1 MTNGIQLPN
10 PGRNPITRTL
20 FQGLAPLIESVLRME
35 RINHH
40 YSYAARTT
48 FPELFAAR
56 VLRSMNVTI
65 DVCAEELDSIPREG
79 PLVLVSNHPF
89 GGLEGLILPTVFET
103 IRPDMKFIANF
114 LLSLIPELAD
124 SFFSVNP
131 FGGKKAVQ
139 QNFTGVRR
147 AIEWLKEGHAI
158 TVFPAGEVSHLQLR
172 HMQIMDGPWNPMAA
186 RIIQAT
192 GSTTLPVF
200 FYGLN
205 SRFFQAIGLFHPMLR
220 TLMLTRELVKKE
232 NSTISVR
239 IGRAISS
246 EKSASFDTPEKL
258 TDYLRLRTYILQNR
272 ETRPSR
278 FRFPRLIKLPAAES
292 VPVAEPGS
300 RENLVRELDE
310 LPAANVLIDKPPM
323 RVFCFSAS
331 QGPALL
337 NEIGRLREM
346 TFRQVGEGSG
356 KSRDLDDFD
365 QYYIHIIVWDQENH
379 EIVGAYRA
387 GRSDEILAV
396 KGKKGLYTSTLFNY
410 KSDLLKQI
418 CPALELGRSFIQMRY
433 QKQFSSLML
442 LWKGIGQYVVRN
454 PRYRYLLGPVSIS
467 REYSDLSRWLLKQ
480 FLQQNYHHPELA
492 KKVKPLNPLK
502 LKDVRL
508 WSHSTSCQ
516 VVQDIEEVEEL
527 IREMEK
533 EMQGVPVLLRQYLKL
548 DAKLLGL
555 NIDPD
560 FGHVLDALLLIDLMQ
575 VNEKILYK
583 YMGKDGAESFLLH
596 NRETALISK

>member
-1 MTNGIQLPN
+1 MTTGINLPN
-10 PGRNPITRTL
+10 PGRHAITRAL
-20 FQGLAPLIESVLRME
+20 FSSLKPGIDYVLNMNG
-35 RINHH
+35 INHH
-40 YSYAARTT
+40 YLQAAKTT
-48 FPELFAAR
+48 FPDLFAAR
-56 VLRSMNVTI
+56 VLKSMNVTI

-131 FGGKKAVQ
+131 FGSGGAVS
-139 QNFTGVRR
+139 QNFKGVRR
-147 AIEWLKEGHAI
+147 AIEWLKEGHSI
-158 TVFPAGEVSHLQLR
+158 TIFPAGEVSHLQLR
-172 HMQIMDGPWNPMAA
+172 SMQIMDGPWNPMAA

-192 GSTTLPVF
+192 NSVTLPVF

-205 SRFFQAIGLFHPMLR
+205 SRFFQAIGLLHPVLR
-220 TLMLTRELVKKE
+220 TLMLTRELLKKE

-239 IGRAISS
+239 IGRAISP
-246 EKSASFDTPEKL
+246 EKSHSFDTPEKL

-272 ETRPSR
+272 EAKRPR
-278 FRFPRLIKLPAAES
+278 FRFPRIKKRRSAES
-292 VPVAEPGS
+292 LPIAEPGS
-300 RENLVRELDE
+300 RDNLVRELKN
-310 LPAANVLIDKPPM
+310 LPPEQTLIDKPPM
-323 RVFCFSAS
+323 LVYYFMAG

-337 NEIGRLREM
+337 NEIGRLREV

-356 KSRDLDDFD
+356 KSRDLDEYD
-365 QYYIHIIVWDQENH
+365 QYYVHIIVWDRDNN

-387 GRSDEILAV
+387 GRSDEILQA

-418 CPALELGRSFIQMRY
+418 SPALELGRSFIQLRY
-433 QKQFSSLML
+433 QRQFSSLML
-442 LWKGIGQYVVRN
+442 LWKGIGQYVVQN
-454 PRYRYLLGPVSIS
+454 PQYRFLLGPVSIS
-467 REYSDLSRWLLKQ
+467 RDYSDLSRWFLKQ
-480 FLQQNYHHPELA
+480 FLQQNYHDPELA

-502 LKDVRL
+502 LKHVRL
-508 WSHSTSCQ
+508 WSSSTSCQ
-516 VVQDIEEVEEL
+516 VVQEIEEVEEL

-560 FGHVLDALLLIDLMQ
+560 FGHVLDALLLIDLLQ
-575 VNEKILYK
+575 VNEKILVK
-583 YMGKDGAESFLLH
+583 YMGREGAESVLMK
-596 NRETALISK
+596 NRKTALTQE